1 MDPRIERTT
10 AALRTAVLE
19 LATEHDIDDVTVSQ
33 VAARA
38 GINRATFYDHASSPA
53 DLLTGILRTELDAI
67 RDELFAAV
75 GVTPD
80 GGAAQEGGPG
90 PGAPRA
96 GTETSTATA
105 TPPDPRRVVDSI
117 TRSVAGHV
125 DAHADIYERA
135 RDGGLSAPLFRLLA
149 EHFTETLR
157 AFLVSHPHLMP
168 VAHDAGPT
176 DVEQAAHAYACYVGL
191 GSVGALEAW
200 LATPV
205 PRDPEFFP
213 RIARTSLASWWTAPN

>member
-1 MDPRIERTT
+1 MDPRTERTT

-33 VAARA
+33 VASRA

-53 DLLTGILRTELDAI
+53 ELLTGILRAELDTI
-67 RDELFAAV
+67 RDEFFAAV

-80 GGAAQEGGPG
+80 GGAPQEGAPG
-90 PGAPRA
+90 PGSTRA
-96 GTETSTATA
+96 GADTTTATA
-105 TPPDPRRVVDSI
+105 APPDPRRVVDSI

-157 AFLVSHPHLMP
+157 AFLVGHPHLMP
-168 VAHDAGPT
+168 VSHDAAPA

-213 RIARTSLASWWTAPN
+213 RIARTSLATWWTAPN